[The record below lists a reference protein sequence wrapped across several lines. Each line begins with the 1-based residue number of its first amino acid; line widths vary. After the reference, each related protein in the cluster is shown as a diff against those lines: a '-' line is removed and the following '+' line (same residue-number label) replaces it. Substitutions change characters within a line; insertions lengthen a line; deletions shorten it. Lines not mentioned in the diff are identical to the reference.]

1 MLYNPDPPLNTQ
13 SLVSAKRG
21 QAEKDLSMMSPGTD
35 SHVAAK
41 KAPDSSRA
49 GRRKT
54 GVCESFRVRMG

>member
-1 MLYNPDPPLNTQ
+1 MLYNPDPPLNTE

-54 GVCESFRVRMG
+54 GV